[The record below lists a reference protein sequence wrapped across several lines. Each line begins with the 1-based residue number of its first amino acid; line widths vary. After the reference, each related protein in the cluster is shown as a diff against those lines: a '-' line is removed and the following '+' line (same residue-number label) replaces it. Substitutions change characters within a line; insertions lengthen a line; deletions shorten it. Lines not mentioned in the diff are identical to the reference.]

1 MKNKNVFQFEK
12 TSSKTFAEMPKLIKK
27 VLTNICKHNYNK
39 LEIINF
45 QFENFR
51 KLKSNKINFSYDR
64 FAI

>member
-45 QFENFR
+45 
-51 KLKSNKINFSYDR
+51 
-64 FAI
+64 